1 MRREASYHV
10 LNDVLN
16 KGHHAHL
23 VLKSLEL
30 NESDQSFVSALVYT
44 VLQNKYYLNYQ
55 FEDLVKRKPNK
66 KVNIVLLMAAAQLF
80 KMDEIPDYAL
90 VNEYVELTKNIG
102 EQHSA
107 GFVNAVLKKMV
118 DRKERPLDKDTLEG
132 ISIDTSMPLW
142 VLNLL
147 KHQYSFE
154 FSRDYAYYVQE
165 IKPTYGWVNKLVA
178 SDDLSTY
185 FDQKNP
191 NIVSSNVF
199 RSDALEKAQI
209 VIQDI
214 NSQAVVKSIPI
225 EKGMHV
231 LDCCCAPG
239 TKTLGIANKLEN
251 TGKIVGV
258 DLIEK
263 RVEVTQDLMKR
274 ANVQNATII
283 QGDAAEVKFDEEF
296 DVVLI
301 DAPCSGLGVLSHKHD
316 LRYNI
321 QPTDLDDLEK
331 IQADI
336 LNNVAQYIKEDGLLV
351 YATCTLNKKE
361 NEKQIEKFLKRHDNY
376 ELIFEKTYNP
386 LQTLGDGFYV
396 AHCRKKW

>member
-1 MRREASYHV
+1 
-10 LNDVLN
+10 
-16 KGHHAHL
+16 
-23 VLKSLEL
+23 
-30 NESDQSFVSALVYT
+30 
-44 VLQNKYYLNYQ
+44 
-55 FEDLVKRKPNK
+55 
-66 KVNIVLLMAAAQLF
+66 
-80 KMDEIPDYAL
+80 
-90 VNEYVELTKNIG
+90 
-102 EQHSA
+102 
-107 GFVNAVLKKMV
+107 
-118 DRKERPLDKDTLEG
+118 
-132 ISIDTSMPLW
+132 
-142 VLNLL
+142 
-147 KHQYSFE
+147 
-154 FSRDYAYYVQE
+154 
-165 IKPTYGWVNKLVA
+165 
-178 SDDLSTY
+178 
-185 FDQKNP
+185 
-191 NIVSSNVF
+191 
-199 RSDALEKAQI
+199 
-209 VIQDI
+209 
-214 NSQAVVKSIPI
+214 
-225 EKGMHV
+225 
-231 LDCCCAPG
+231 
-239 TKTLGIANKLEN
+239 
-251 TGKIVGV
+251 
-258 DLIEK
+258 
-263 RVEVTQDLMKR
+263 MKR